1 MTTVLRHAR
10 LVTMNGA
17 MDYFSDGF
25 IAFSGDTILA
35 VDDEK
40 NYCAF
45 PDAQETNMHG
55 SIVLPAFINCHT
67 HLGMTAF
74 RSLGDDMPDRLNRYL
89 FPLENKCMTEEL
101 VYASCRVGMAELLL
115 SGTASALDMYYF
127 EDAVIQAAHEM
138 HLRLWAGETLLDAPH
153 CDSCSFEDGIER
165 IEQLLKKTD
174 STTKIVCAP
183 HAPYS
188 VSTEHLKQTAAFA
201 KTSGMLWTMH
211 VSEMPREIK
220 AYREKNHCTPI
231 AYLAQNNLL
240 DNNLLAAHCIYT
252 EDNDIHLL
260 ADSGTTVVHCP
271 VANAKSAKGVAR
283 IRDMI
288 QNGTAVTLGTDGPA
302 SGNTLDMFT
311 QMKSAVIMQKNLL
324 SDRSAMPAA
333 DIVRLATCCAGKA
346 LQSPIGMLTP
356 GYKADI
362 LSLSVS
368 EPNMIPVH
376 DVYSVIVYSAQVQN
390 VQHVWVNGIQAVKN
404 HALCTTPLSSIA
416 RDFES
421 ASAAFNK
428 AAKA

>member
-1 MTTVLRHAR
+1 MKTVLRHAR
-10 LVTMNGA
+10 LVTMNGT
-17 MDYFSDGF
+17 MDYFPDGF

-35 VDDEK
+35 TGDEK
-40 NYCAF
+40 DYRAF
-45 PDAQETNMHG
+45 PDAQETDMHG
-55 SIVLPAFINCHT
+55 SIVLPSFINCHT

-89 FPLENKCMTEEL
+89 FPLENKYMTEDL
-101 VYASCRVGMAELLL
+101 VYTSSRVSMAELLL
-115 SGTASALDMYYF
+115 SGTSSVLDMYYF

-153 CDSCSFEDGIER
+153 CDGSGFDAGIQH
-165 IEQLLKKTD
+165 IEHLLKKTD
-174 STTKIVCAP
+174 NTTQIVCAP

-188 VSTEHLKQTAAFA
+188 VSTEHLKQTAEFA
-201 KTSGMLWTMH
+201 KSNDIFWTMH
-211 VSEMPREIK
+211 VSEMPREIR
-220 AYREKNHCTPI
+220 AYREQYHCTPVT
-231 AYLAQNNLL
+231 YLSQNNLL
-240 DNNLLAAHCIYT
+240 DSRLLAAHCIYT
-252 EDNDIHLL
+252 EDDDIRLL
-260 ADSGTTVVHCP
+260 ADNGTTVIHCP

-288 QNGTAVTLGTDGPA
+288 QKGTHVTLGTDGPA

-346 LQSPIGMLTP
+346 LHSPIGVLAP
-356 GYKADI
+356 GYKADV

-390 VQHVWVNGIQAVKN
+390 VQHVWVNGIQAVKD
-404 HALCTTPLSSIA
+404 HVLCDTSLSSITE
-416 RDFES
+416 DFES
-421 ASAAFNK
+421 ASAAFNT
-428 AAKA
+428 AAKG